1 MMSIV
6 NLFRNKNVERKS
18 NIIVIAGQPKIVKA
32 LKETEI
38 NEGDTL
44 TLEVEIYAKPE
55 PKIVW

>member
-1 MMSIV
+1 MSTLSRLKTVGI
-6 NLFRNKNVERKS
+6 S
-18 NIIVIAGQPKIVKA
+18 TGQPKIVKS
-32 LKETEI
+32 LKEKTEI